1 MPSEIV
7 DHSTRVIAIQIGFWL
22 IALAVGASA
31 VGYRVSVTAAGAI
44 LGATI
49 VASALVLEVAE
60 R

>member
-7 DHSTRVIAIQIGFWL
+7 DHSSRVIAIQIGFWL

-31 VGYRVSVTAAGAI
+31 VGYRSSVTVAGAV

-49 VASALVLEVAE
+49 FASALVLEVTE
-60 R
+60 